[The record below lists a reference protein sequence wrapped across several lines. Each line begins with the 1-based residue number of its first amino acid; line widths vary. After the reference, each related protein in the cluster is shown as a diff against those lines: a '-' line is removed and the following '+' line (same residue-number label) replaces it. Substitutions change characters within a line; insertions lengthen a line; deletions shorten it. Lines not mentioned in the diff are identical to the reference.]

1 MEVPGRSPP
10 GEAPWKKLSKEELE
24 NQYSPSRW
32 VIRRGAEETLRTYS
46 HIGDEATKKARATRR
61 SLLHVPYGDGEG
73 EKLDIYFPREVSA
86 ASRFCLFFHGGYWQ
100 SGSKD
105 TSAFMVNPLTAQGVA
120 VVVMAYDLAPKAPAL
135 RAGTLDQMVDQV
147 TRSISF
153 VQKQYPRNEGIY
165 LCGHSAGA
173 HLASMMFLTN
183 WTKHGVTPNLKG
195 FHGTAGLA
203 GQPSPSPDGLHPG
216 HKIPTAMEGLT
227 WGFEPCETGLL
238 CVSTPTLVL
247 PLWPW
252 RLGWPHIAPLP
263 RAGLRPSVDGAL
275 APPGAWP
282 SDYSS
287 PSQAFSWEDA
297 QRNSPQLL
305 LEAAVT
311 RPSDPACHVL
321 VTVGQ
326 HDSPEFHR
334 QSREFYQGPQDHE
347 SFIQQILSEGLVH
360 ARCGVELPHPAASCF
375 AHFSTQT
382 LRRGGWNASFEEI
395 HDVDHFEII
404 WNLTQKDFVLTQVGH
419 ILSLWRARLPLH
431 RRGGEVGS
439 TEEPLYWIFG
449 LQEAGILMVRIE
461 YPTSFLYFTPF

>member
-120 VVVMAYDLAPKAPAL
+120 VVVMAYDLAPK
-135 RAGTLDQMVDQV
+135 GTLDQMVDQV

-153 VQKQYPRNEGIY
+153 VQKQYPRNE
-165 LCGHSAGA
+165 
-173 HLASMMFLTN
+173 
-183 WTKHGVTPNLKG
+183 
-195 FHGTAGLA
+195 
-203 GQPSPSPDGLHPG
+203 
-216 HKIPTAMEGLT
+216 
-227 WGFEPCETGLL
+227 
-238 CVSTPTLVL
+238 
-247 PLWPW
+247 
-252 RLGWPHIAPLP
+252 
-263 RAGLRPSVDGAL
+263 
-275 APPGAWP
+275 
-282 SDYSS
+282 
-287 PSQAFSWEDA
+287 EDA

-334 QSREFYQGPQDHE
+334 QSREFYQVLPAPCLWPEVEGPVLSLPSSLFHPKGPQDHE

>member
-1 MEVPGRSPP
+1 MVTC
-10 GEAPWKKLSKEELE
+10 LFLE
-24 NQYSPSRW
+24 
-32 VIRRGAEETLRTYS
+32 T
-46 HIGDEATKKARATRR
+46 ATKKAQATRR

-86 ASRFCLFFHGGYWQ
+86 GRWPGRRSRSRAQLARPPGLSPHAFVFTASRFCLFFHGGYWQ

-120 VVVMAYDLAPKAPAL
+120 VVVMAYDLAPK
-135 RAGTLDQMVDQV
+135 GTLDQMVDQV
-147 TRSISF
+147 TRSIAF
-153 VQKQYPRNEGIY
+153 VQKQYPCNEGLY

-195 FHGTAGLA
+195 FFLVSGIYDL
-203 GQPSPSPDGLHPG
+203 
-216 HKIPTAMEGLT
+216 
-227 WGFEPCETGLL
+227 EPIVYT
-238 CVSTPTLVL
+238 T
-247 PLWPW
+247 
-252 RLGWPHIAPLP
+252 INAPLHMT
-263 RAGLRPSVDGAL
+263 L
-275 APPGAWP
+275 
-282 SDYSS
+282 
-287 PSQAFSWEDA
+287 EDA

-321 VTVGQ
+321 VAVGQ

-334 QSREFYQGPQDHE
+334 QSREFYQVPPAPCLWPEVEGPVLSLPSSLFHQKGPQDHE
-347 SFIQQILSEGLVH
+347 PFIQQILSEGLVH
-360 ARCGVELPHPAASCF
+360 ARCGVELPHPAVSCF

-461 YPTSFLYFTPF
+461 YPISFLYFTPF

>member
-1 MEVPGRSPP
+1 MVTC
-10 GEAPWKKLSKEELE
+10 LFLE
-24 NQYSPSRW
+24 
-32 VIRRGAEETLRTYS
+32 T
-46 HIGDEATKKARATRR
+46 ATKKAQATRR

-86 ASRFCLFFHGGYWQ
+86 GRWPGRRSRSRAQLARPPGLSPHAFVFTASRFCLFFHGGYWQ

-120 VVVMAYDLAPKAPAL
+120 VVVMAYDLAPK
-135 RAGTLDQMVDQV
+135 GTLDQMVDQV
-147 TRSISF
+147 TRSIAF
-153 VQKQYPRNEGIY
+153 VQKQYPCNEGLY

-195 FHGTAGLA
+195 FHGIAGLA
-203 GQPSPSPDGLHPG
+203 GQPSPSPDGLHPA

-238 CVSTPTLVL
+238 CVSTLALVL

-252 RLGWPHIAPLP
+252 RLGWPHIAPLL
-263 RAGLRPSVDGAL
+263 RAGLRPSVDGVL
-275 APPGAWP
+275 APPAAWP

-321 VTVGQ
+321 VAVGQ

-334 QSREFYQGPQDHE
+334 QSREFY
-347 SFIQQILSEGLVH
+347 
-360 ARCGVELPHPAASCF
+360 
-375 AHFSTQT
+375 QT

-461 YPTSFLYFTPF
+461 YPISFLYFTPF

>member
-1 MEVPGRSPP
+1 MVTC
-10 GEAPWKKLSKEELE
+10 LFLE
-24 NQYSPSRW
+24 
-32 VIRRGAEETLRTYS
+32 T
-46 HIGDEATKKARATRR
+46 ATKKAQATRR

-86 ASRFCLFFHGGYWQ
+86 GRWPGRRSRSRAQLARPPGLSPHAFVFTASRFCLFFHGGYWQ

-120 VVVMAYDLAPKAPAL
+120 VVVMAYDLAPK
-135 RAGTLDQMVDQV
+135 GTLDQMVDQV
-147 TRSISF
+147 TRSIAF
-153 VQKQYPRNEGIY
+153 VQKQYPCNEGLY

-195 FHGTAGLA
+195 FHGIAGFFLVS
-203 GQPSPSPDGLHPG
+203 GIYDL
-216 HKIPTAMEGLT
+216 
-227 WGFEPCETGLL
+227 EPIVYT
-238 CVSTPTLVL
+238 T
-247 PLWPW
+247 
-252 RLGWPHIAPLP
+252 INAPLHMT
-263 RAGLRPSVDGAL
+263 L
-275 APPGAWP
+275 
-282 SDYSS
+282 
-287 PSQAFSWEDA
+287 EDA

-334 QSREFYQGPQDHE
+334 QSREFYQ
-347 SFIQQILSEGLVH
+347 
-360 ARCGVELPHPAASCF
+360 
-375 AHFSTQT
+375 T

-419 ILSLWRARLPLH
+419 MLSLWRARLPLH

-449 LQEAGILMVRIE
+449 LQEAGILMMILRTILHE
-461 YPTSFLYFTPF
+461 H

>member
-120 VVVMAYDLAPKAPAL
+120 VVVMAYDLAPK
-135 RAGTLDQMVDQV
+135 GTLDQMVDQV

-195 FHGTAGLA
+195 FFLVSGIYDL
-203 GQPSPSPDGLHPG
+203 
-216 HKIPTAMEGLT
+216 
-227 WGFEPCETGLL
+227 EPIVYTN
-238 CVSTPTLVL
+238 TN
-247 PLWPW
+247 
-252 RLGWPHIAPLP
+252 APLHMT
-263 RAGLRPSVDGAL
+263 L
-275 APPGAWP
+275 
-282 SDYSS
+282 
-287 PSQAFSWEDA
+287 EDA

-334 QSREFYQGPQDHE
+334 QSREFYQVLPAPCLWPEVEGPVLSLPSSLFHPKGPQDHE